1 MEKKLVIL
9 ASGTGSNA
17 KKIIE
22 YFQDDPEV
30 GVALV
35 ISNRKNAPVLDMAR
49 DFGIETLH
57 ISRSF
62 FYDSKDILR
71 ILEDRK
77 IDFVVLAGFLWLIP
91 AYFVEAFAGRM
102 INIHPALLPKYGGK
116 GMYGMNVHRAVKE
129 AGEKESGI
137 TIHHVNS
144 KYDEGD
150 IIFQASCS
158 LEQTDSPETIAK
170 KVQILEHQHFAPII
184 KQLLKEFGERQ

>member
-1 MEKKLVIL
+1 MEKQIAIL

-30 GVALV
+30 AVALV

-57 ISRSF
+57 ISRAF

-102 INIHPALLPKYGGK
+102 VNIHPALLPKYGGK
-116 GMYGMNVHRAVKE
+116 GMYGMNVHRAVKA
-129 AGEKESGI
+129 AGEEESGI

-150 IIFQASCS
+150 IIFQASCA
-158 LEQTDSPETIAK
+158 LEQTDSPEMIAK
-170 KVQILEHQHFAPII
+170 KVQMLEHQHFAPII
-184 KQLLKEFGERQ
+184 KQLLKEFDERQ